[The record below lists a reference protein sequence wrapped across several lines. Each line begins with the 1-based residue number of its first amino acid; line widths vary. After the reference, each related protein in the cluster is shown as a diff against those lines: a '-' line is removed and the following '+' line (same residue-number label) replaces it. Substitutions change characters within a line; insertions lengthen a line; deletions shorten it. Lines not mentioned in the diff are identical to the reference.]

1 MTDWLWLVS
10 LVGLTGFAAG
20 WWLSRRRV
28 RQSGL
33 QQRGQF
39 SASYVE
45 GMNYLLNEQPDR
57 AIDVLVSMVEVDSEA
72 VETHLALGTL
82 FRNQGEVE
90 RAIRI
95 HQNLIARPTLSK
107 GERSKAL
114 MNLGL
119 DYKQA
124 GLNDRAVV
132 LFEQLVQESHPGK
145 VKALESLLEIY
156 QHEKEWLRAI
166 AVSRKL
172 QADDAVNQTHLI
184 GHFYAEL
191 AEAALEGGDLR
202 GAAKMVRQIRGLAPQ
217 SPRYLLLELRLAK
230 LRGKQRLRLRWLDA
244 IINYCPDY
252 RLQVLDDLESYY
264 LESNGESELVARLLE
279 LAADPDSG
287 AQLVCQIAEKIR
299 KIQDDE
305 AAVSLLE
312 EHVNRTWSPLLQA
325 KLLSLRELGGVAGE
339 GTESRKLAAELLEGL
354 TLSAGHHRCGKC
366 GFEAREHHWRCPTC
380 GAWES
385 IQYKEV
391 DRWLVHE

>member
-1 MTDWLWLVS
+1 MVEWLWLVS
-10 LVGLTGFAAG
+10 LVGLTGFAVG
-20 WWLSRRRV
+20 WWLNRRRMS
-28 RQSGL
+28 QSRS
-33 QQRGQF
+33 QQSGQF

-107 GERSKAL
+107 EERSKAL

-132 LFEQLVQESHPGK
+132 LFEQLAHESQPGK
-145 VKALESLLEIY
+145 VKALESLLDIY
-156 QHEKEWLRAI
+156 QHEKEWLKAI

-172 QADDAVNQTHLI
+172 LAADAVNQTHLI

-191 AEAALEGGDLR
+191 AEIALEANDLR
-202 GAAKMVRQIRGLAPQ
+202 GATKMVRQIRGLAPQ

-230 LRGKQRLRLRWLDA
+230 LRGKQRARLRWVDA

-279 LAADPDSG
+279 LAADPGSG

-299 KIQDDE
+299 KIQGYV
-305 AAVSLLE
+305 AAVNLLE
-312 EHVNRTWSPLLQA
+312 EHVSRTSSPLLQA
-325 KLLSLRELGGVAGE
+325 KLLSLGEFDGLAGD
-339 GTESRKLAAELLEGL
+339 GTGSRKLASDLLEGL

-385 IQYKEV
+385 IQYKED